1 MDYETTCK
9 MLSVCVYIRRWPK
22 LKLRKPSVEIR
33 SQPPTISYLLHHNST
48 MSHIPDKR
56 KPADSTP
63 DITSPYAKRSRI
75 SYDDE
80 DDGAGHPP
88 RPSVERPRNHPI
100 YGQKS
105 AFPGL
110 DIEVEDELFYGPAED
125 GMEYLRMVR

>member
-1 MDYETTCK
+1 
-9 MLSVCVYIRRWPK
+9 
-22 LKLRKPSVEIR
+22 
-33 SQPPTISYLLHHNST
+33 

-56 KPADSTP
+56 KSSDTMSSHP
-63 DITSPYAKRSRI
+63 KRSRI
-75 SYDDE
+75 SYVDDDDE
-80 DDGAGHPP
+80 GAA
-88 RPSVERPRNHPI
+88 PSSTTTSHERPRNHPV

>member
-1 MDYETTCK
+1 
-9 MLSVCVYIRRWPK
+9 
-22 LKLRKPSVEIR
+22 
-33 SQPPTISYLLHHNST
+33 

-56 KPADSTP
+56 KPTESMSATA
-63 DITSPYAKRSRI
+63 SPYPKRTRI

-80 DDGAGHPP
+80 NDDAENTP
-88 RPSVERPRNHPI
+88 RPSVERPRNHPV